1 MYALFLKLIALV
13 ESWGYLGIFIMTFI
27 ESTFVPIPAEITLI
41 PAGYLVAQGEMHW
54 YLVFICSVLGTLG
67 GSLFNYFIAYHFGR
81 KIFIRYGKYF
91 FMDSKKLESIE
102 HFFKKHGAISAF
114 TGRLLPGV
122 KHFISFPAGLAKM
135 PLKVFIFY
143 TVLGASIWCG
153 ILIEVGYQIGENE
166 HLIKKYIKQVN
177 IALILF
183 VISLM
188 SFYIW
193 KIGGKK
199 KSK

>member
-27 ESTFVPIPAEITLI
+27 ESTFVPIPAEVTLI

-54 YLVFICSVLGTLG
+54 YLVFLCSVMGTLG
-67 GSLFNYFIAYHFGR
+67 GSLFNYFIAYYFGR

-135 PLKVFIFY
+135 PLRKFIVY
-143 TVLGASIWCG
+143 TVLGAAIWCG

-177 IALILF
+177 IALILM
-183 VISLM
+183 VSAMI

-193 KIGGKK
+193 KLGGKK
-199 KSK
+199 KTK